1 MELSLPLDQ
10 APQAD
15 LIDDAT
21 RTAGGRMVVDVTNGR
36 KGMGTF
42 IESHRQYFFTCARFA
57 SQFAQASLERACN
70 DLLLRINLSTLDACI
85 LEFVASEVL
94 AGGMPFRQ
102 MMRFPLWQAWAIIL
116 ECTNEGSVNSTMV
129 FVLLTNLLA
138 VAESSN
144 DSDLRRGICRRKLST
159 FLEDA
164 FKTNRSAS
172 SELISSVTTSNDSL
186 CLIFKHSK
194 IIL

>member
-1 MELSLPLDQ
+1 MSLPLDQ

-102 MMRFPLWQAWAIIL
+102 MMQLRAIGRIKYAGLRLSNISQYLWALKNTAVHILMVDYPLLQSPAADEMLQLAAEGGVGVIVRYEGGDTLIDRQNINQAL
-116 ECTNEGSVNSTMV
+116 EHP
-129 FVLLTNLLA
+129 A
-138 VAESSN
+138 VASVIQI
-144 DSDLRRGICRRKLST
+144 RIRK
-159 FLEDA
+159 
-164 FKTNRSAS
+164 
-172 SELISSVTTSNDSL
+172 
-186 CLIFKHSK
+186 
-194 IIL
+194 